1 MPAKT
6 DERTDMNDITFQNTV
21 TIEGKQ
27 RSTRIELTCTDGR
40 EAACIDGASEKE
52 VQTLAEALDK
62 AGAMGTD
69 APDFRIRLR
78 DASFTAKDGT
88 EHRTCTTA
96 AVWLHILPAESTV
109 ALQFATVANST
120 GRFDVDDVMTLE
132 IARRDA
138 SSEAIRLRLCL

>member
-1 MPAKT
+1 MPTKT
-6 DERTDMNDITFQNTV
+6 DERTDMNDITFQHTV
-21 TIEGKQ
+21 TIDGKQ
-27 RSTRIELTCTDGR
+27 RSTRIELTCADGR
-40 EAACIDGASEKE
+40 EAACINGASEKE

-88 EHRTCTTA
+88 ERRTCTTTA
-96 AVWLHILPAESTV
+96 IWLHILPAESTV
-109 ALQFATVANST
+109 ALQFAAVANGT
-120 GRFDVDDVMTLE
+120 RGFDADDVVTLE

>member
-1 MPAKT
+1 
-6 DERTDMNDITFQNTV
+6 MNDVTFQHTV
-21 TIEGKQ
+21 TIDGKQ
-27 RSTRIELTCTDGR
+27 RSTRIELTCADGR
-40 EAACIDGASEKE
+40 EAACINGASEKE

-88 EHRTCTTA
+88 ERRTCTTTA
-96 AVWLHILPAESTV
+96 IWLHILPAESTV
-109 ALQFATVANST
+109 ALQFAAVANST
-120 GRFDVDDVMTLE
+120 RHFDADDVMTLE

>member
-1 MPAKT
+1 MPTKT
-6 DERTDMNDITFQNTV
+6 DERTDMNDITFQHTV
-21 TIEGKQ
+21 TIDGKQ
-27 RSTRIELTCTDGR
+27 RSRRIELTCADGR
-40 EAACIDGASEKE
+40 EAACINGASEKE

-62 AGAMGTD
+62 AGARGID

-88 EHRTCTTA
+88 ERRTCTTTA
-96 AVWLHILPAESTV
+96 IWLHILPAESTV
-109 ALQFATVANST
+109 ALQFAAVAN
-120 GRFDVDDVMTLE
+120 GERRFDADDVMTLE

>member
-1 MPAKT
+1 
-6 DERTDMNDITFQNTV
+6 MNDITFQHTV
-21 TIEGKQ
+21 TIDGKQ
-27 RSTRIELTCTDGR
+27 RSTRIELTCADGR
-40 EAACIDGASEKE
+40 EAACINGASEKE

-78 DASFTAKDGT
+78 DASFTAKDGI
-88 EHRTCTTA
+88 ERRTCTTTA
-96 AVWLHILPAESTV
+96 IWLHILPAESTV
-109 ALQFATVANST
+109 ALQFAAVANST
-120 GRFDVDDVMTLE
+120 HRFDADDVMTLE

>member
-1 MPAKT
+1 MPTKT
-6 DERTDMNDITFQNTV
+6 DERTDMNDITFQHTM
-21 TIEGKQ
+21 TIDGKQ
-27 RSTRIELTCTDGR
+27 RSTRIELTCADGR
-40 EAACIDGASEKE
+40 EAACINRASEKE

-88 EHRTCTTA
+88 ERRTCTTT

-109 ALQFATVANST
+109 ALQFAAVANGTRS
-120 GRFDVDDVMTLE
+120 FDADNVMTLE

>member
-1 MPAKT
+1 
-6 DERTDMNDITFQNTV
+6 MNDITFQHTV
-21 TIEGKQ
+21 TIDGNQ
-27 RSTRIELTCTDGR
+27 RSACIELTHADGQ
-40 EAACIDGASEKE
+40 EAACIRRASEKE

-78 DASFTAKDGT
+78 DASFTAKDGG
-88 EHRTCTTA
+88 ERRTGTTT

-109 ALQFATVANST
+109 ALQFAAVANGT
-120 GRFDVDDVMTLE
+120 RNFDADDVMTLE
-132 IARRDA
+132 IPRRDA

>member
-1 MPAKT
+1 
-6 DERTDMNDITFQNTV
+6 MNDITFQHTV
-21 TIEGKQ
+21 TIDGKQ
-27 RSTRIELTCTDGR
+27 RSARIELTCADGR
-40 EAACIDGASEKE
+40 EAACINGASEKE

-78 DASFTAKDGT
+78 DASFTATDGT
-88 EHRTCTTA
+88 ERRTCTTTA
-96 AVWLHILPAESTV
+96 IWLHVLPAESTV
-109 ALQFATVANST
+109 ALQFAAVAN
-120 GRFDVDDVMTLE
+120 GARGFDADDVMTLE

>member
-1 MPAKT
+1 
-6 DERTDMNDITFQNTV
+6 MNDITFQHTV
-21 TIEGKQ
+21 AIDGKQ
-27 RSTRIELTCTDGR
+27 RSTYIELTHADGR
-40 EAACIDGASEKE
+40 EAACINGASEKE

-78 DASFTAKDGT
+78 DASFAAKDGT
-88 EHRTCTTA
+88 ERRTCTTT

-109 ALQFATVANST
+109 ALQFAAVANGT
-120 GRFDVDDVMTLE
+120 CCFDADDVMTLE

-138 SSEAIRLRLCL
+138 SSEVIRLRLCL

>member
-1 MPAKT
+1 
-6 DERTDMNDITFQNTV
+6 MNDIAFQHTV
-21 TIEGKQ
+21 TIDGKR
-27 RSTRIELTCTDGR
+27 RSARIEVTRADGR
-40 EAACIDGASEKE
+40 EAACINGASEKE

-88 EHRTCTTA
+88 ERRTCTTTA
-96 AVWLHILPAESTV
+96 IWLHILPAESTV
-109 ALQFATVANST
+109 ALQFAAVTNDGT
-120 GRFDVDDVMTLE
+120 GCFDADDVMTLE
-132 IARRDA
+132 IPRRDA

>member
-1 MPAKT
+1 
-6 DERTDMNDITFQNTV
+6 MNDIAFQHTV
-21 TIEGKQ
+21 AIDGKQ
-27 RSTRIELTCTDGR
+27 RSTRIELTCADGR
-40 EAACIDGASEKE
+40 EAACIDGASKKE

-62 AGAMGTD
+62 AGAMGID

-88 EHRTCTTA
+88 ERRTCTTTA
-96 AVWLHILPAESTV
+96 IWLHILPAESTV
-109 ALQFATVANST
+109 ALQFAAVVNGTR
-120 GRFDVDDVMTLE
+120 GFDADDVVTLE

>member
-1 MPAKT
+1 
-6 DERTDMNDITFQNTV
+6 MNDITFQHTV
-21 TIEGKQ
+21 TIDGKQ
-27 RSTRIELTCTDGR
+27 RSTRIELTCADGR
-40 EAACIDGASEKE
+40 EAACINGASEKE

-69 APDFRIRLR
+69 APDFRIRLK

-88 EHRTCTTA
+88 ERRTCTTT

-109 ALQFATVANST
+109 ALQFAAVANGTRS
-120 GRFDVDDVMTLE
+120 FDADNVMTLE